1 MQRIDPSSEDWQLK
15 AQQNK
20 KKYKKLLQSRD
31 AKKWIPKLPEMH
43 EAVFEQVDC
52 LDCARC
58 CKNISPR
65 FKVPDIKRIAKHV
78 GMRQSDFIERYLRV
92 DEDGDFVVQSS
103 PCPFLGADNKCDVYE
118 VRPRDC
124 QNYPYT
130 DSDQFIKR
138 PNTTLQN
145 TRICPAVYLMLESML
160 GEV

>member
-1 MQRIDPSSEDWQLK
+1 MASIDPSAEEWQEK
-15 AQQNK
+15 SRQNK
-20 KKYKKLLQSRD
+20 KKYKRVLTSRD
-31 AKKWIPKLPEMH
+31 AKKWIPVLPELH
-43 EAVFEQVDC
+43 EEVFSDLDC

-65 FKVPDIKRIAKHV
+65 FKVPDIKRIAKSL
-78 GMRQSDFIERYLRV
+78 GMRQSEMIDKYLRV

-103 PCPFLGADNKCDVYE
+103 PCPFLAPDNTCDIYE

-138 PNTTLQN
+138 PTTSLQN
-145 TRICPAVYLMLESML
+145 STICPAVHLILQRMIQDL
-160 GEV
+160 